1 MKKTQMQIM
10 QEAINKLNAMSDDD
24 FLSAL
29 IKAGVAD
36 QRQPAERASKYST
49 EKSKNKRV

>member
-36 QRQPAERASKYST
+36 AGDAAPSIDES
-49 EKSKNKRV
+49 EGGKRGR